1 MKEGDDQSC
10 PGSDLSVDFV
20 IEIDPLSNYEV
31 GRRLEYRVRDM
42 FRRHGFF
49 VVRAAQSK
57 PIDLVCL
64 RDGKSI
70 LVECKAGSS
79 FLGRERRKELLDLAQ
94 RAGSIIVL
102 AKRKRRKVELTNLL
116 DGLPIELE
124 RI

>member
-1 MKEGDDQSC
+1 
-10 PGSDLSVDFV
+10 
-20 IEIDPLSNYEV
+20 
-31 GRRLEYRVRDM
+31 M
-42 FRRHGFF
+42 FRRRGFF

-79 FLGRERRKELLDLAQ
+79 FLGRERKKELLELAK
-94 RAGSIIVL
+94 RAGSVIVL

-116 DGLPIELE
+116 DGLPLELE
-124 RI
+124 KI